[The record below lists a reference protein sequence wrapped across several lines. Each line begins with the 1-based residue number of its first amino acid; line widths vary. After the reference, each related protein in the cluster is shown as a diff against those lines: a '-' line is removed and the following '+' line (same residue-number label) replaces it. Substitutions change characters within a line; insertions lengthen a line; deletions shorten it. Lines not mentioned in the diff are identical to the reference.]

1 VVGSESWRVEEQAF
15 PYHVMAISEL
25 AKNYSAA
32 AFRIE
37 IGHCLETIDKILDGF
52 GEYCNKHMPVQTVP
66 IEQPPIK

>member
-1 VVGSESWRVEEQAF
+1 
-15 PYHVMAISEL
+15 MAISEL